1 MRTVVLLLGIFMS
14 VEVQAEQSV
23 TVWFGTRGSSI
34 YRATLNQEN
43 GKLTEAEA
51 VADIG
56 SPGFLCVNKTGTLL
70 YSLGNASGEDLS
82 LIHI

>member
-14 VEVQAEQSV
+14 VEVQAEQTV

-51 VADIG
+51 VADIK
-56 SPGFLCVNKTGTLL
+56 SPGFLCVNKTGTCLL
-70 YSLGNASGEDLS
+70 YTSDAADE
-82 LIHI
+82 